1 MGYTM
6 FAAIDIG
13 SSELSM
19 KIYEISSKKGIVSLD
34 SVIKPYALGIETY
47 KNNRISHA
55 SIENICAILNDFK
68 RVMKEYNVKEYSAC
82 AASAIREADN
92 GILVLDRIKLAT
104 GLNVKILSNSEKRYL
119 YYKSLVSDGDC
130 FEKMVNK
137 QAAVVDVGAGSIQ
150 ISMYENNCVRSTQ
163 NIRLGFLRLK
173 EAIADFS
180 KNPQKY
186 YKVIADYINNDIEVY
201 RDFYMENAKID
212 DIIAVGDNVHE
223 LAKVCVV
230 DSKDYVTKSE
240 YEKFYKELLYYTSEK
255 LVIKYGLTKE
265 KASLLL
271 PTAMIY
277 KKMLEITNAK
287 RIWLPKVRLNDG
299 MAVKFAELRED
310 IQLPHDFDQDIIV
323 AARHVANRYK
333 CNKAHTESVENLTL
347 KIFDETK
354 SLHGLGKRQRIW
366 ARIAAILHN
375 CGSYISIT
383 DAYTNSYN
391 IIMATEIIG
400 LSHKEREIIANI
412 VKYTYYDLPRFSDM
426 PNYIELN
433 DYLDIAKLSAIL
445 RLADIL
451 DKSHKCKF
459 KNIEIQ
465 LKNSV
470 LLIITDTLE
479 DITLEKSLLNKKS
492 DFFIEVYGV
501 KPKLKRKKTNK

>member
-1 MGYTM
+1 M

-19 KIYEISSKKGIVSLD
+19 SIYEISSKKGIVCLD
-34 SVIKPYALGIETY
+34 SVVKPYALGIETY
-47 KNNRISHA
+47 RKNRISHA
-55 SIENICAILNDFK
+55 SIENICLILNDFK
-68 RVMKEYNVKEYSAC
+68 RVMKEYNVKEYSVC

-119 YYKSLVSDGDC
+119 YYKSLIADKHC
-130 FEKMVNK
+130 FQKVINK
-137 QAAVVDVGAGSIQ
+137 QAAVIDVGAGSIQ
-150 ISMYENNCVRSTQ
+150 ISMYDNNCVSSTQ
-163 NIRLGFLRLK
+163 NIRLGFLRIK
-173 EAIADFS
+173 EAIIDFS

-186 YKVIADYINNDIEVY
+186 YSVIADYINNDIEAY
-201 RDFYMENAKID
+201 KDFYMECESVE

-223 LAKVCVV
+223 LAKVCAAN
-230 DSKDYVTKSE
+230 SKEYITKSE
-240 YEKFYKELLYYTSEK
+240 YEKFYKELLYYTSER
-255 LVIKYGLTKE
+255 LVLKYGITKE

-277 KKMLEITNAK
+277 KKMLDITNAK

-310 IQLPHDFDQDIIV
+310 IKLPHDFEQDIVV
-323 AARHVANRYK
+323 AARHIADRYK
-333 CNKAHTESVENLTL
+333 CNANNTKSVEELTL

-354 SLHGLGKRQRIW
+354 ILHGLGRRQRMW
-366 ARIAAILHN
+366 AQIAAILHY
-375 CGSYISIT
+375 CGSFISINN
-383 DAYTNSYN
+383 AHINSYN

-400 LSHKEREIIANI
+400 LSHKEREIIANV
-412 VKYTYYDLPRFSDM
+412 VKYVYYDLPRFSDM
-426 PNYIELN
+426 PNHIELA
-433 DYLDIAKLSAIL
+433 DYLAIAKLSAIL

-451 DKSHKCKF
+451 DKSHKQKF
-459 KNIEIQ
+459 NNIEIQ

-492 DFFIEVYGV
+492 EFFMEVYGV